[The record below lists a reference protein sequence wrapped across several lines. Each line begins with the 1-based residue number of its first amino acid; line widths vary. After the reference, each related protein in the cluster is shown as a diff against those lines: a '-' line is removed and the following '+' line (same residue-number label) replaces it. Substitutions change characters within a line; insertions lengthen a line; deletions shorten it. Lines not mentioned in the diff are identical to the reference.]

1 MWRALVIDPVP
12 RRHLE
17 SLSAA
22 LIAAGAAGL
31 QEEGAG
37 GVNPPPRQPWD
48 TAPEPPPPDPC
59 RVRAWFESPAEGLTV
74 PLPAGAIPVWEDVV
88 EEDWETS
95 WQASFPILYIS
106 DRLVVAPPW
115 EDVPGALVIEP
126 GQGFGTGQHETTRQA
141 LRALDQLAGPDLG
154 EGFANGRALDV
165 GCGSGILALAAAR
178 LGWRAEGID
187 IDPAAIADA
196 EAQAARNG
204 LSLPFSTT
212 PIHRV
217 TGRFE
222 LVLANLFAETL
233 VALTDDLVRVT
244 AQHLVLAGI
253 LADREPAVRAAF
265 DPLLTLTSRDLD
277 GEWVC
282 LVYRAG
288 P

>member
-17 SLSAA
+17 ALSAA

-59 RVRAWFESPAEGLTV
+59 RLRAWFESPAEGLSV
-74 PLPAGAIPVWEDVV
+74 PVPAGAVTTWEDVV

-95 WQASFPILYIS
+95 WQASFPTLHIS
-106 DRLVVAPPW
+106 ERLIIAPPW

-141 LRALDQLAGPDLG
+141 LRAIDTLAGPDTTTDH
-154 EGFANGRALDV
+154 GRALDV

-178 LGWRAEGID
+178 LGWRAEGVD

-196 EAQAARNG
+196 DSQAARNG
-204 LSLPFSTT
+204 LTLPFSTT

-217 TGRFE
+217 ADRFE

-233 VALTDDLVRVT
+233 VALADDLVRVT

-253 LADREPAVRAAF
+253 LADREPSVRAAF
-265 DPLLTLTSRDLD
+265 DPRLTLTARDVD

-282 LVYRAG
+282 LVYRAEA
-288 P
+288 